1 MKFVSLH
8 LWRYFWAKIPLN
20 LDYESLNS
28 YQNKNIFLKNQL
40 TLKIISWKSVSHPAL
55 PTQFP
60 LPWKTHLSRDASV
73 VEMKKKAKI
82 AKRTIRLEDHEG
94 QMMVLAVCPMKTVV
108 WVFEFILEFLLL
120 FEIFM
125 VFLWML
131 FCTRDELGTNWS
143 PISGEFGLYKEVF
156 VVVVV
161 VCSLIGLG
169 GEQFQLLLLLLL
181 LIMVLLVIA
190 VVRIIT
196 GMRILTHWTPFGTLE
211 SLVCREDFLFWLKKY
226 G

>member
-1 MKFVSLH
+1 
-8 LWRYFWAKIPLN
+8 
-20 LDYESLNS
+20 
-28 YQNKNIFLKNQL
+28 
-40 TLKIISWKSVSHPAL
+40 
-55 PTQFP
+55 
-60 LPWKTHLSRDASV
+60 
-73 VEMKKKAKI
+73 
-82 AKRTIRLEDHEG
+82 
-94 QMMVLAVCPMKTVV
+94 MVLAVCPMKTVV
-108 WVFEFILEFLLL
+108 YVFEFILEFLLL

-161 VCSLIGLG
+161 CSLIGLG

-181 LIMVLLVIA
+181 LLLLDMVLLVVA

-196 GMRILTHWTPFGTLE
+196 GMRILTH
-211 SLVCREDFLFWLKKY
+211 
-226 G
+226 